1 MWSDLS
7 MREVY
12 SGPGENSLLPE
23 ILLDQKNI
31 CTDKN
36 NENCVQIYIKY
47 AETGGTVSKAA

>member
-1 MWSDLS
+1 

-36 NENCVQIYIKY
+36 NENYVQIYIKY
-47 AETGGTVSKAA
+47 AERGGTVSKAA